1 MSTFCPGQRVL
12 CIDGKFHPLVWEFV
26 NEVPLDGRI
35 YTVRAIRFHTRHQIT
50 GVPGPG
56 LAFMEIP
63 GRLPGS
69 GKEVSWDTA
78 RFKPLEEHD
87 KVTVGKRSRGRR
99 NGNARTHPRQ
109 LRPVAA

>member
-12 CIDGKFHPLVWEFV
+12 CIDGKFHPLVWDFV
-26 NEVPLDGRI
+26 NEVPLDGQI

-56 LAFMEIP
+56 LALMEIP

-69 GKEVSWDTA
+69 GKEVSWDIA

-87 KVTVGKRSRGRR
+87 TVTVGKRPRGRR
-99 NGNARTHPRQ
+99 NGNIRTRPRR
-109 LRPVAA
+109 LRPVTA